1 MTRVASVM
9 TVLLLSLGA
18 CGRDVEPTGVV
29 DSGTLV
35 ARTDLDGW
43 AVPGT
48 VFQAVGPSGT
58 LTVVADADGGARATR
73 LVPGLYSVHVVDT
86 DADAR
91 FDGPP
96 VLVEVRPDAADTVV
110 VAGRFD
116 PGRFSRVAVGN
127 AVICALNDNGN
138 PYCWGLGEAGE
149 LGTGSTGRTATPIR
163 ARAPEP
169 LVDLAAGSLHMC
181 GVGESGV
188 GYCWGLN
195 AGGRLG
201 AGLSS
206 TEAPFLALPTPVAGG
221 LRFSRITAGTSFSC
235 GIEAGSGRA
244 WCWGSAFRGQ
254 LGNGER
260 SGSSAVPV
268 PVDTEARFAHLEIKD
283 HWAGSQAVAGRTDD
297 GRVFVWG
304 ASPDDGDS
312 WLAYSG
318 ATPMEVPLPGPA
330 RVATAACAQLES
342 QVFCWPDLT
351 GNVPQEVL
359 DVLQPTAQMGL
370 RMYSTTALDDVFFQG
385 GFHCR
390 SVAGGYDCSNAWA
403 FPLPLL
409 TFAGETPMDV
419 ASFGLGGCA
428 VTDAGNVWCWNGDF
442 FQAVLRAGPGAG

>member
-1 MTRVASVM
+1 MKRTARVA

-18 CGRDVEPTGVV
+18 CGPDVEPTGVV

-35 ARTDLDGW
+35 ARTDLGGW

-48 VFQAVGPSGT
+48 VFEATGPSGT
-58 LTVVADADGGARATR
+58 LTLVADADGAARADR
-73 LVPGLYSVHVVDT
+73 VVPGLYSVRVVEADP
-86 DADAR
+86 DAR
-91 FDGPP
+91 FDGSPTQ
-96 VLVEVRPDAADTVV
+96 VQVRPDAADTAV
-110 VAGRFD
+110 VAGQFD

-127 AVICALNDNGN
+127 AVICALNENGN

-149 LGTGSTGRTATPIR
+149 LGIGSTGRSATPLR

-181 GVGESGV
+181 AVGESGV

-195 AGGRLG
+195 AAGRLG
-201 AGLSS
+201 SGLTSA
-206 TEAPFLALPTPVAGG
+206 EAPFLSLPTPVAGG
-221 LRFSRITAGTSFSC
+221 LRFSAVTAGAGFSC

-244 WCWGSAFRGQ
+244 WCWGSAFLGQ
-254 LGNGER
+254 LGNGAR

-268 PVDTEARFAHLEIKD
+268 AVATEARFVDLEVKD
-283 HWAGSQAVAGRTDD
+283 HWAGSQAVAGRTAD

-312 WLAYSG
+312 WLTYAG
-318 ATPMEVPLPGPA
+318 AVPVEVPLPGPA
-330 RVATAACAQLES
+330 RAATVACAQLES
-342 QVFCWPDLT
+342 QVFCWPDLS

-370 RMYSTTALDDVFFQG
+370 RSYTTTALDDVFFQA

-409 TFAGETPMDV
+409 TFGGETATDV
-419 ASFGLGGCA
+419 DSFGLGGCA
-428 VTDAGNVWCWNGDF
+428 VTDAGNIWCWSGDF
-442 FQAVLRAGPGAG
+442 FQATLRVGPGAG